1 MFARRILSSPVLSRS
16 SFGDFD
22 RLFESLMPEAVETY
36 GRASHGVFPAI
47 NAWEDE
53 QAVSIEAELPGFA
66 LEDIEITMT
75 GRTLTLAGKRE
86 IALPEGAA
94 FVRRERQQG
103 RFSRTLT
110 LNTDIDTAK
119 ISASLDRGVLRITLP
134 KAESVKVRRIEVKS
148 A

>member
-1 MFARRILSSPVLSRS
+1 MFARRVLASPVLSRAP
-16 SFGDFD
+16 FGDFD
-22 RLFESLMPEAVETY
+22 RLFQSLVPEAVETF
-36 GRASHGVFPAI
+36 GRASHGAFPAV
-47 NAWEDE
+47 NAWEDD

-66 LEDIEITMT
+66 LDDIEITMT
-75 GRTLTLAGKRE
+75 GRTLTLSGKRE
-86 IALPEGAA
+86 TALPEGAA
-94 FVRRERQQG
+94 YVRRERPQG

-119 ISASLDRGVLRITLP
+119 ISASLDKGVLRITLP

>member
-1 MFARRILSSPVLSRS
+1 MFARRVLASPVAPRS
-16 SFGDFD
+16 PFGEID
-22 RLFESLMPEAVETY
+22 RLFESLLPEAVESF

-53 QAVSIEAELPGFA
+53 QAISIEAELPGFA

-75 GRTLTLAGKRE
+75 GRTLTLSGKRE
-86 IALPEGAA
+86 VELPQGSA
-94 FVRRERQQG
+94 FVRRERPQG

-110 LNTDIDTAK
+110 LNTDIDSGK
-119 ISASLDRGVLRITLP
+119 ISASLDKGVLRITLP

>member
-1 MFARRILSSPVLSRS
+1 
-16 SFGDFD
+16 
-22 RLFESLMPEAVETY
+22 MPEAVETY

-75 GRTLTLAGKRE
+75 GRTLTLAGRRE
-86 IALPEGAA
+86 GALPEGAA

-110 LNTDIDTAK
+110 LNTDIDNAK
-119 ISASLDRGVLRITLP
+119 ITASLDRGVLRITLP